1 MLGEVGSNRRPWR
14 NCCVTCAARRS
25 IVLLVSGAD
34 RDPVLRTSDVAVP
47 AAAAAGQCPSRTLL
61 APSPTPLPLLGSHAN
76 RQIGQFREELAKVKI
91 RISAHVRQLYKV
103 ILSLANLGSHF
114 YARST
119 HALLPS
125 CIKIIYANLHL
136 VKTA

>member
-1 MLGEVGSNRRPWR
+1 MWGEVGSNRSPWQ
-14 NCCVTCAARRS
+14 NCCVTRAARRS

-47 AAAAAGQCPSRTLL
+47 AAAAAGQCPSRTL

-76 RQIGQFREELAKVKI
+76 RQIGQFREELAKAKNSNFGPCSPVVQSYLVTGQFGK
-91 RISAHVRQLYKV
+91 
-103 ILSLANLGSHF
+103 SHF